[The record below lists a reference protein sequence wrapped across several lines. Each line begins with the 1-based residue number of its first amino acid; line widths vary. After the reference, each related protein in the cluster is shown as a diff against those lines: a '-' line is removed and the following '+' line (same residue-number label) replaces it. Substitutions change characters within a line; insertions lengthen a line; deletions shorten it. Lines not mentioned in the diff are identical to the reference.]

1 MSEPD
6 KYDKEAALLVCTVDF
21 PVDKTRDR
29 VAAAL
34 REAAKDRDDLRRKVE
49 CLQHENSQAKDAI
62 AQLSEG
68 KLLGE
73 LAGKQTIVNMAR
85 EIMRLKHDIIVA
97 GEMYEDAQ
105 DEIAEL
111 KMELDD
117 LKGNSTYD

>member
-1 MSEPD
+1 MADRDEF
-6 KYDKEAALLVCTVDF
+6 EAAA
-21 PVDKTRDR
+21 K
-29 VAAAL
+29 
-34 REAAKDRDDLRRKVE
+34 REAGLKAEAEHFRLCWDAESKENADLRREVE
-49 CLQHENSQAKDAI
+49 RLQHENSQAKDAI

-85 EIMRLKHDIIVA
+85 EIMRLKHDITVA